1 VTALAQLFAATIL
14 PVLIVAGVGFA
25 LQRALNVDPAPLS
38 RVAFYVALPALLFQ
52 LLVSSDIH
60 PVQLGQM
67 MLLATAVIGSMSAL
81 GFLFTRALRLPGRLA
96 AAFIL
101 SVTFMNAGNYGL
113 SVSKFAFGDA
123 GLAWASVF
131 YVTSSMLANA
141 AGVYIATIGRS
152 SPLRAAAGL
161 LKVPA
166 LYAIPLALLVRGIGL
181 QLPAFAARSIELL
194 AAAAIPLMLLMLGMQ
209 LSLAGIPQRRALVGL
224 SASLRLI
231 ASPLLAWLLFP
242 VFSLPSLAGSIAVL
256 ESAMPS
262 AVLNS
267 IIAAE
272 FDTEPGFVAG
282 AVLVST
288 ILSPLTL
295 TPILALLGA

>member
-1 VTALAQLFAATIL
+1 MTALAQLFAATIL
-14 PVLIVAGVGFA
+14 PVLLVAGVGFA
-25 LQRALNVDPAPLS
+25 LQRALHIDPSPLS
-38 RVAFYVALPALLFQ
+38 RVAFYAALPALLFQ
-52 LLVSSDIH
+52 LLVASDIH
-60 PVQLGQM
+60 PAQLGQM
-67 MLLATAVIGSMSAL
+67 MLLATAVIAGMAIL
-81 GFLFTRALRLPGRLA
+81 GFLISRALRLPDRLA

-166 LYAIPLALLVRGIGL
+166 LYAILLALIVRGFRFE
-181 QLPAFAARSIELL
+181 LPVFAARSIGLL
-194 AAAAIPLMLLMLGMQ
+194 AAAAIPLMLLVLGMQ
-209 LSLAGIPQRRALVGL
+209 LSRAGIPQRRTLVGL
-224 SASLRLI
+224 SAGLRLV
-231 ASPLLAWLLFP
+231 ASPLLAWFLFP
-242 VFSLPSLAGSIAVL
+242 VFTLPSLAGSIAVL

-267 IIAAE
+267 IIATE
-272 FDTEPGFVAG
+272 YDTEPGFVAG

-295 TPILALLGA
+295 TPILAFLGA